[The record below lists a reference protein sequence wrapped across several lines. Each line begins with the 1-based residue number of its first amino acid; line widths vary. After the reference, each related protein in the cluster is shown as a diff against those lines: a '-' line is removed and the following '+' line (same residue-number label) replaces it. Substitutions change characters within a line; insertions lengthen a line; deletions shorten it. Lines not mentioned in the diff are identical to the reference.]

1 MNLPTDRDDMIH
13 RIAAALLPALLGAAP
28 LAAQDKATSYPV
40 EKHLNLAYNMAKD
53 ADPVRHKLDL
63 YVPKG
68 AKDFPVMVFVH
79 GGMWR
84 SGNKEL
90 YALLGD
96 TFAKQGIGTAVINYR
111 LSNRNGTGVKH
122 PEHVRD
128 VAKAFAWVKANAAKY
143 GGSKDKLYLSGH
155 SAGGHLVSLLATDEQ
170 YLKAEGCSVA
180 DIKGV
185 MTVSGVYTVSNLVP
199 AFHDIFSKDDAVCQ
213 AASPITHVTAAKGPP
228 FLIAYG
234 TKDFPFLD
242 QMAEQ
247 FGKKLADCKRDAKVL
262 KLDRDHFSIII
273 RLAASPDDELTR
285 AMVEFM
291 KK

>member
-1 MNLPTDRDDMIH
+1 MTHLESEDMIH
-13 RIAAALLPALLGAAP
+13 RIATALIPALLGAAP
-28 LAAQDKATSYPV
+28 LAAQDKANTHAV
-40 EKHLNLAYNMAKD
+40 EKHLNLAYNLAKD

-68 AKDFPVMVFVH
+68 AKDFPVMMFVH
-79 GGMWR
+79 GGAWT
-84 SGNKEL
+84 SGNKDL
-90 YALLGD
+90 YAALGN
-96 TFAKQGIGTAVINYR
+96 TFAQQGIGTAIINYR

-122 PEHVRD
+122 PEHVKD
-128 VAKAFAWVKANAAKY
+128 VARAFAWVKANAAKY
-143 GGSKDKLYLSGH
+143 GGNRDKLYISGH

-185 MTVSGVYTVSNLVP
+185 MTVSGVYTISTLLNR
-199 AFHDIFSKDDAVCQ
+199 FQSIFGEDEAACK
-213 AASPITHVTAAKGPP
+213 AASPITHVKEKEPP

-247 FGKKLADCKRDAKVL
+247 FGKKLSDCKCAAKVL
-262 KLDRDHFSIII
+262 KLDRDHYSIII
-273 RLAASPDDELTR
+273 RLAASADDELTK
-285 AMVEFM
+285 AMIEFM
-291 KK
+291 TKK